1 MVQKREIIPA
11 QYTWLIVK
19 AAKKHTNNM
28 ASRTVTMRNKELGQK
43 LKCSVCLS
51 DKSRFLK

>member
-1 MVQKREIIPA
+1 
-11 QYTWLIVK
+11 
-19 AAKKHTNNM
+19 M

-51 DKSRFLK
+51 DKSRFLKQRPNKKSS